1 MTTPLALRQLA
12 AAIVKETRLILR
24 DPHALA
30 VLFIVPVV
38 FVTILSLALRDVFK
52 SHTGIAFRTLIVNHD
67 AGAVGK
73 SLQDAFSGES
83 HFRVDIAPS
92 PAPDKSALKALAN
105 SGEYRLVLVIP
116 PRATPQVRARASEQ
130 VNLNSRSSGGKT
142 GPVSATVYLDPALRP
157 EHRNMV
163 LAIANGIFN
172 TIEARLVAERVLEL
186 ARTPFG
192 GPTLTADKLAA
203 PKLFTKLGE
212 EDSDAVEHL
221 PAPTS
226 VQQNA
231 PGWTLLAMFFLAIPL
246 SVTFIREQALGGLL
260 RLQTMPVRGW
270 VLFGGKIVPYF
281 IINQI
286 QFVLILLVG
295 VWGLPLLGGDRLTL
309 GNSPAALVALTVSAS
324 VAAIGFALLIATIAR
339 TPEQASTLSATLIM
353 TLAAIGGV
361 MVPTIIM
368 PPFMQQLAEFSP
380 FFWGLEGFLDVYVRG
395 GGLREVWPECAKLAA
410 FAVLCFV
417 LALRRFHQRAH
428 AS

>member
-1 MTTPLALRQLA
+1 MTAPLALRQLS
-12 AAIVKETRLILR
+12 AAILKETRLILR

-67 AGAVGK
+67 TGAVGK

-83 HFRVDIAPS
+83 HFRVDVAPKS
-92 PAPDKSALKALAN
+92 APNTAALKALAN

-130 VNLNSRSSGGKT
+130 MNLNGGSGKT
-142 GPVSATVYLDPALRP
+142 EPVSATVYLDPALRP

-163 LAIANGIFN
+163 LAIANGIFS
-172 TIEARLVAERVLEL
+172 TIEARLMAERVLEL

-192 GPTLTADKLAA
+192 KPTLSADKLAA
-203 PKLFTKLGE
+203 PKLFTKLDE
-212 EDSDAVEHL
+212 SDAVEHL

-281 IINQI
+281 LINQI
-286 QFVLILLVG
+286 QFALILIVG

-309 GNSPAALVALTVSAS
+309 GNSPAALVALAVSAS

-339 TPEQASTLSATLIM
+339 TSEQASTLSATLIM